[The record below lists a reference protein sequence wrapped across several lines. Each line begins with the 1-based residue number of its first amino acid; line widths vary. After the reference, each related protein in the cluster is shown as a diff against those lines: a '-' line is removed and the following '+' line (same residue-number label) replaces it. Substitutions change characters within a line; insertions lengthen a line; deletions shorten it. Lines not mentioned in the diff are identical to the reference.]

1 MDIVDP
7 VGSSAATSRSLAARP
22 ASLEGVT
29 IALLDN
35 SKPNAKEL
43 LERLGALLAAQAGA
57 RGVRVWSKPG
67 SSVSATAAV
76 LEEIARSARVAL
88 TASAAGAATGGMR
101 GAPSD
106 LDEFQGWLM
115 EQGWGDGLPAIPPT
129 AERVKRML
137 A

>member
-43 LERLGALLAAQAGA
+43 LERLGGLLAAQAGA
-57 RGVRVWSKPG
+57 RGGRVRSKPG

-88 TASAAGAATGGMR
+88 TASA
-101 GAPSD
+101 D
-106 LDEFQGWLM
+106 
-115 EQGWGDGLPAIPPT
+115 
-129 AERVKRML
+129 
-137 A
+137 